1 MSIIPGNIVNNLAKI
16 VKGHLRFHKV
26 IGLSCSMLQNVKCV
40 ELELSDMALPNFSPL
55 QQATIQ
61 NIMVNQNLVRI
72 GSLRTETQQVIS
84 VHGLVVLHRITRN
97 VGGFLDRISCDRLLI
112 QIMKLDA
119 GTTSCLAKM
128 LQCRVRELMFRENR
142 DLQLSSL
149 VCYNG
154 KGRCERISFIP
165 SDERIMEY
173 QIFRRD
179 TCVEG
184 NQIKPIQN
192 FIFDS
197 QPVPRQP
204 PPPPPQT
211 CNFQADSQDM
221 IVKKHLQSWAES
233 VGWSETTKFL

>member
-1 MSIIPGNIVNNLAKI
+1 
-16 VKGHLRFHKV
+16 
-26 IGLSCSMLQNVKCV
+26 
-40 ELELSDMALPNFSPL
+40 
-55 QQATIQ
+55 
-61 NIMVNQNLVRI
+61 
-72 GSLRTETQQVIS
+72 
-84 VHGLVVLHRITRN
+84 
-97 VGGFLDRISCDRLLI
+97 
-112 QIMKLDA
+112 
-119 GTTSCLAKM
+119 
-128 LQCRVRELMFRENR
+128 
-142 DLQLSSL
+142 
-149 VCYNG
+149 
-154 KGRCERISFIP
+154 
-165 SDERIMEY
+165 MEY

-192 FIFDS
+192 FSFDS